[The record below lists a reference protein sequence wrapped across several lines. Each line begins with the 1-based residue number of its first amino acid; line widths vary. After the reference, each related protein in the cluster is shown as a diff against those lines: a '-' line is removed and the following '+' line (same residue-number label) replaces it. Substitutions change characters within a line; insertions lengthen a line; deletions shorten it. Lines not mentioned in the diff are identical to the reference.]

1 MKSKIIISGLSA
13 MTSLLLSAQP
23 EQPNIVLFLVDDMGW
38 QDTSVPFWEQETPFN
53 QMFHTPNMERLAK
66 QGMKFTS
73 AYTCSVS
80 SPPRVSLFTGM
91 NAARHRVTNWTL
103 YRNQEVDSKHK
114 VLDYPLWNVNGLSP
128 VTGIER
134 TCYALPLAQALKDG
148 GYYTIHCG
156 KAHFGAIGTPG
167 ENPLNL
173 GFDVNI
179 AGHACGG
186 PGSYLGEDNY
196 GDLPGKEKNIW
207 AVPGLEK
214 YHGTDI
220 FLTEALTKEAI
231 THLDNRDRKKPFF
244 LYMSHY
250 AVHVPVKADKRFY
263 QKYLD
268 WGLDKRDAAYA
279 TLVEG
284 MDKSLGDLMDYLEQ
298 NNLSNNTI
306 IIFMSDNGGL
316 SVEPNV
322 RSGKPNTHNWP
333 LNSGKGSAYEG
344 GIRVPMIVSWPRVTK
359 AGSSCDDYLIIED
372 FYPTLLEMAN
382 VDMPKT
388 PQVIDGKSFVSL
400 LTRKG
405 KNPSEG
411 RSLYWN
417 FPNNWGPV
425 GPGIG
430 ATCTIRKD
438 DWKLIYYYETG
449 RKELFNIREDIGEKW
464 DLSAEEPERVE
475 KLSEEL
481 SDYLRKVGGQRP
493 IFKETGK
500 LTPWPDEAFK
510 TENLADKPW
519 ADAESVKNGSWRG
532 FKVYESKLNEFRIWI
547 AEPKAPAEGR
557 PWILRIQDFGDGYHC
572 EMNEMLLQAGIHVA
586 AINSYNVYGADYGL
600 NLMDSLYI
608 IARKHFNLPEKC
620 ALGCVSRAGLSAYRW
635 AVRHPEWVACIYGE
649 GPVMDFK
656 TWPMDW
662 IPSADNWTKLKEY
675 YGFTSDQEA
684 IAYKGNPVDNLAP
697 IAKAKIPLRHVI
709 SLTDEHDTKIVPNDK
724 NTLKAQR
731 ILKQMGHDI
740 DVVVTPEGMKAPYA
754 FDGESVQFIL
764 SKTISANKLK

>member
-80 SPPRVSLFTGM
+80 SPTRVSLFTGM

-128 VTGIER
+128 VTGIKR

-148 GYYTIHCG
+148 GYY
-156 KAHFGAIGTPG
+156 
-167 ENPLNL
+167 N
-173 GFDVNI
+173 
-179 AGHACGG
+179 
-186 PGSYLGEDNY
+186 
-196 GDLPGKEKNIW
+196 
-207 AVPGLEK
+207 
-214 YHGTDI
+214 
-220 FLTEALTKEAI
+220 
-231 THLDNRDRKKPFF
+231 
-244 LYMSHY
+244 
-250 AVHVPVKADKRFY
+250 
-263 QKYLD
+263 
-268 WGLDKRDAAYA
+268 
-279 TLVEG
+279 
-284 MDKSLGDLMDYLEQ
+284 YLEQ

-400 LTRKG
+400 LTKKG

-411 RSLYWN
+411 RLLYWN

-425 GPGIG
+425 GPSIG

-481 SDYLRKVGGQRP
+481 SDYLRKVRGQRP

-500 LTPWPDEAFK
+500 IPWPDEAFK

-547 AEPKAPAEGR
+547 AEPKAPAEGC

-572 EMNEMLLQAGIHVA
+572 DMNEMLLQAGIHVA

-697 IAKAKIPLRHVI
+697 ITKAKIPLRHVI

>member
-80 SPPRVSLFTGM
+80 SPTRVSLFTGM

-128 VTGIER
+128 VTGIKR

-148 GYYTIHCG
+148 GYY
-156 KAHFGAIGTPG
+156 
-167 ENPLNL
+167 N
-173 GFDVNI
+173 
-179 AGHACGG
+179 
-186 PGSYLGEDNY
+186 
-196 GDLPGKEKNIW
+196 
-207 AVPGLEK
+207 
-214 YHGTDI
+214 
-220 FLTEALTKEAI
+220 
-231 THLDNRDRKKPFF
+231 
-244 LYMSHY
+244 
-250 AVHVPVKADKRFY
+250 
-263 QKYLD
+263 
-268 WGLDKRDAAYA
+268 
-279 TLVEG
+279 
-284 MDKSLGDLMDYLEQ
+284 YLEQ

-400 LTRKG
+400 LTKKG

-417 FPNNWGPV
+417 FPNNLGPV

-557 PWILRIQDFGDGYHC
+557 PWILQIQDFGDGYHC
-572 EMNEMLLQAGIHVA
+572 DMNEMLLQAGIHVA
-586 AINSYNVYGADYGL
+586 TINSYNVYGADYGL

-620 ALGCVSRAGLSAYRW
+620 ALGCVSRAGLSVYRW

-684 IAYKGNPVDNLAP
+684 IAYKGNPIDNLAP